1 MSSINQL
8 IDDWRKLLSDNEQ
21 KKEAAESKGSE
32 RRQSLVYAA
41 YELIAE
47 KGFEGL
53 RMRDIAGKVGV
64 NIATLHYYYPSKE
77 ALILG
82 VLDYL
87 MNQFITLRPEPSQ
100 ESEER
105 SAAETLIQEFIDQDY
120 QISKQPQLFIV
131 LLELSQ
137 RSLRDPPMQNT
148 MKQYDLHWR
157 NHIRELLEVG
167 RNNGEFDSNL
177 DLDQEASTLIALF
190 KGLGFQLTHQFDV
203 LNMESIGR
211 KYVQRLSHKPKGE

>member
-1 MSSINQL
+1 MP
-8 IDDWRKLLSDNEQ
+8 DNEQ
-21 KKEAAESKGSE
+21 KKEVAESRGSE

-77 ALILG
+77 ALIRG

-87 MNQFITLRPEPSQ
+87 MHQFITLRPQTLE
-100 ESEER
+100 ESAEQNV
-105 SAAETLIQEFIDQDY
+105 AETLLQEFIDQAY

-137 RSLRDPPMQNT
+137 RSLRDPPMQDT
-148 MKQYDLHWR
+148 MKQYDLHWK
-157 NHIRELLEVG
+157 NHIREILEVG
-167 RNNGEFDSNL
+167 RGNGEFDSNL
-177 DLDQEASTLIALF
+177 DLDQEASSLIALF
-190 KGLGFQLTHQFDV
+190 KGLGFQLVHQFDA

-211 KYVQRLSHKPKGE
+211 KYVQRLSPKPKGE

>member
-1 MSSINQL
+1 MP
-8 IDDWRKLLSDNEQ
+8 DNEQ
-21 KKEAAESKGSE
+21 KKEVAESKGSE

-41 YELIAE
+41 YQLIAE

-77 ALILG
+77 ALIRG

-87 MNQFITLRPEPSQ
+87 MHQFITLRPQTLE
-100 ESEER
+100 ESAELN
-105 SAAETLIQEFIDQDY
+105 AAETLIQEFIDQAY

-137 RSLRDPPMQNT
+137 RSLRDPPMQDT
-148 MKQYDLHWR
+148 MKQYDLHWK
-157 NHIRELLEVG
+157 NHIREILEVG
-167 RNNGEFDSNL
+167 RDNGEFDSNL

-190 KGLGFQLTHQFDV
+190 KGLGFQLVHQFDA

-211 KYVQRLSHKPKGE
+211 KYVQKLFPKPKGE

>member
-1 MSSINQL
+1 MS
-8 IDDWRKLLSDNEQ
+8 D
-21 KKEAAESKGSE
+21 KELKQNGAETKGDE
-32 RRQSLVYAA
+32 RRQSLVFAT

-77 ALILG
+77 ALIRG

-87 MNQFITLRPEPSQ
+87 MHQFITLTPQSSQ
-100 ESEER
+100 EPEGQG
-105 SAAETLIQEFIDQDY
+105 AADMLIREFTDQAY
-120 QISKQPQLFIV
+120 QIAKQPRLFVV

-137 RSLRDPPMQNT
+137 RSLRDPTMQHI

-157 NHIRELLEVG
+157 NHILQILEVG
-167 RNNGEFDSNL
+167 RNNGEFDPNL

-190 KGLGFQLTHQFDV
+190 KGLGFQLVHQFDG
-203 LNMESIGR
+203 LSMEAIAR
-211 KYVQRLSHKPKGE
+211 EYVRRLSHKTKEID

>member
-1 MSSINQL
+1 MQSINQL
-8 IDDWRKLLSDNEQ
+8 IDNWRKLLPDNEQ
-21 KKEAAESKGSE
+21 KKEVAESKGSE

-41 YELIAE
+41 YELIAK

-77 ALILG
+77 ALIRG
-82 VLDYL
+82 VLDYI
-87 MNQFITLRPEPSQ
+87 MHQFITLRPQTLE
-100 ESEER
+100 ESAELN
-105 SAAETLIQEFIDQDY
+105 AADTLIQEFIDQAY

-148 MKQYDLHWR
+148 MKQYDFHWR
-157 NHIRELLEVG
+157 NHIREILEVG

-190 KGLGFQLTHQFDV
+190 KGLGFQLVHQFDA

-211 KYVQRLSHKPKGE
+211 KYVQRLFPKQKGE